1 MKLMKLEPTSE
12 FVSLREAVDKL
23 FEDSFIRP
31 FNGFGTTTTFPVDL
45 KETKDAYVLKGSLPG
60 MKPEDLTIETT
71 SDGITIKGEFKEETE
86 IKEGEYLRKERHYGK
101 VQRSFM
107 LPLAIDPNKVEATFE
122 HGVITVTLPKTEI
135 VKPKTVTIKA
145 MT

>member
-45 KETKDAYVLKGSLPG
+45 TETKDAYVLKGSLPG
-60 MKPEDLTIETT
+60 LRPEDLTIEATA
-71 SDGITIKGEFKEETE
+71 DGITIKGEFKAETE
-86 IKEGEYLRKERHYGK
+86 VKDVEYLRKERHYGK
-101 VQRSFM
+101 VQRSFT

-122 HGVITVTLPKTEI
+122 YGVVTITLPKTEV

-145 MT
+145 KA

>member
-45 KETKDAYVLKGSLPG
+45 KETKDAYTLKGSLPG
-60 MKPEDLTIETT
+60 MKPDDLT
-71 SDGITIKGEFKEETE
+71 
-86 IKEGEYLRKERHYGK
+86 
-101 VQRSFM
+101 
-107 LPLAIDPNKVEATFE
+107 TFE
-122 HGVITVTLPKTEI
+122 HGVLTVTLPKTEI
-135 VKPKTVTIKA
+135 VKPKTVMVKA
-145 MT
+145 KI